1 VRVDVQSP
9 AGATVAREYGTFTPT
24 FVFFDAQG
32 EENWRVIGSL
42 DADQVRE
49 SMAPLRP

>member
-9 AGATVAREYGTFTPT
+9 AGEDVARDFGTFTPT
-24 FVFFDAQG
+24 FVFFNEHG
-32 EENWRVIGSL
+32 LELWRVIGSL

-49 SMAPLRP
+49 SMASLAP